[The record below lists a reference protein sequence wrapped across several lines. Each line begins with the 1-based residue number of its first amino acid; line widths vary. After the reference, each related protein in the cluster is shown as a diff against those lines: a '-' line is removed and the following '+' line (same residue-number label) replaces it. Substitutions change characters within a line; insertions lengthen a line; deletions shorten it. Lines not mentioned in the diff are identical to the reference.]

1 MWPSGEE
8 AWSNK
13 EVIAITIHVLP
24 GIGVTIIIFDS
35 ITAFIEKGR
44 EGERG
49 REGGR
54 ERKISYTFL
63 SSIVQIRF

>member
-13 EVIAITIHVLP
+13 EVIVITVHVLP

-35 ITAFIEKGR
+35 ITAFIEGGRGGRER
-44 EGERG
+44 EGERD
-49 REGGR
+49 GGR
-54 ERKISYTFL
+54 E
-63 SSIVQIRF
+63 